1 MNKNTKNNWKP
12 EDIKSGLVYYIRYR
26 ENIKKSYLNI
36 VICEYDAKYVAIYCG
51 HPNIRYVI
59 PRVSKRSVSE
69 GLNEKDGLEY
79 ITG

>member
-12 EDIKSGLVYYIRYR
+12 EDIKPGLVYYVRYYQ
-26 ENIKKSYLNI
+26 NNKKSYLNI
-36 VICEYDAKYVAIYCG
+36 VIREYDNDNVSIYCG
-51 HPNIRYVI
+51 RPNLSYVI